1 MEKEKKQ
8 CSRRRTSS
16 VSIDRVDR
24 ANGNGKCAIM
34 RVRQADVDSML
45 LLQLQLPLP
54 QCNSSRWH
62 NECFCSCSCS
72 KQFTLT
78 SALLPNRTLWPKTFR
93 CALSSSSGRSLSVAA
108 RTTESYTP
116 PHSPPT
122 QLPSFPLLFLCYIF
136 LFVALLKLS
145 TRNAPSRFCK
155 SNQNR
160 NQMQIGIRLV
170 CLRSLKRCITLYPS
184 LVHSLSGGF
193 NFKLDRHT
201 VAGRSCGWDG
211 LRNCCENC
219 DRFFTSPD

>member
-1 MEKEKKQ
+1 
-8 CSRRRTSS
+8 
-16 VSIDRVDR
+16 
-24 ANGNGKCAIM
+24 
-34 RVRQADVDSML
+34 ML
-45 LLQLQLPLP
+45 LLVLETVHSDIGTVAKPHFVAKNFSERVVELIG
-54 QCNSSRWH
+54 
-62 NECFCSCSCS
+62 S
-72 KQFTLT
+72 KSFGCRKDHRKLYARPT
-78 SALLPNRTLWPKTFR
+78 S
-93 CALSSSSGRSLSVAA
+93 
-108 RTTESYTP
+108 P
-116 PHSPPT
+116 PSPT

-170 CLRSLKRCITLYPS
+170 CLRSLKRCITFSLS

-201 VAGRSCGWDG
+201 VAGRNCGWDG